1 MNSLTAV
8 CYAHGRPTRSAE
20 CYALINGATHLLRK
34 FRLTAQQLRFGQV
47 VVTFALLP
55 LTRRCKLT
63 TADNLWKKQFTGLF
77 FLISSCCGGN
87 LLPFKWGVRNEQKL
101 SISECAINSADE
113 LVGNFW
119 VVIKKGGN

>member
-1 MNSLTAV
+1 MNSLMAV

-63 TADNLWKKQFTGLF
+63 TPDNSKKDVDFYYILRQSVFNLLIEGKNDDFTCSIALF
-77 FLISSCCGGN
+77 FN
-87 LLPFKWGVRNEQKL
+87 Y
-101 SISECAINSADE
+101 
-113 LVGNFW
+113 
-119 VVIKKGGN
+119 